1 MKKTSRDF
9 LQFMNPGKVA
19 GDAQR
24 MLKSAV
30 DVLEEEIAAGI
41 LAAKNLEKKMI
52 NVEEVRKENPEEL
65 MSRIRRDTHDAIDII
80 LDAITVIVNQF
91 TNLSDSVLKTKSN
104 GATPKP
110 ADQIPVVKNEGVA
123 KAGDNIEIPVLL
135 TNDSKDEKMTFEL
148 NKTDLTEPGGN
159 KILARNI
166 NLVPRMVVLEPE
178 GEREVAIKIKI
189 PKSCG
194 AGTYSGLFQDNKNLN
209 LRTVVTIAVE

>member
-41 LAAKNLEKKMI
+41 LAAKNLEKKVI
-52 NVEEVRKENPEEL
+52 NVDEVRSENPEEL

-80 LDAITVIVNQF
+80 LDAVTVIVNQF

-104 GATPKP
+104 GSTTKAT
-110 ADQIPVVKNEGVA
+110 DQIPVVKNEGVA
-123 KAGDNIEIPVLL
+123 KAGDNIEIP
-135 TNDSKDEKMTFEL
+135 D
-148 NKTDLTEPGGN
+148 
-159 KILARNI
+159 
-166 NLVPRMVVLEPE
+166 
-178 GEREVAIKIKI
+178 VA
-189 PKSCG
+189 
-194 AGTYSGLFQDNKNLN
+194 Y
-209 LRTVVTIAVE
+209 

>member
-41 LAAKNLEKKMI
+41 LAAKNLEKKVI
-52 NVEEVRKENPEEL
+52 NVEEVRREIPEEL

-80 LDAITVIVNQF
+80 LDAVTVLVNQF
-91 TNLSDSVLKTKSN
+91 SNLSDSVLKSKDN
-104 GATPKP
+104 GLTPKST
-110 ADQIPVVKNEGVA
+110 DQIPVVKNDGVA

-135 TNDSKDEKMTFEL
+135 TNDSKDEQMTFEL
-148 NKTDLTEPGGN
+148 NKTDLTGPGGN

-166 NLVPRMVVLEPE
+166 SLVPRMVILKPS
-178 GEREVAIKIKI
+178 GQKEVAIKIKI
-189 PKSCG
+189 PKSCS

-209 LRTVVTIAVE
+209 LRTVVTIDVE